1 MPALGQY
8 TRRAQFSPYTFDLK
22 TGDLTR
28 SEIRLRLES
37 QPAKVLTLLIEAE
50 GDLVLRSDLISALWP
65 GEVEGSFDRRLD
77 KAIAKLRA
85 RLNDDPAKPRY
96 IETLKGRGY
105 RFLDEVTF
113 EPTGASREDAVPPLE
128 AVPSIES
135 VERQNSPEFLGEL
148 PAPESLPRGFV
159 HRFFTF
165 WPVAAL
171 GGLALAVSLAAWWMH
186 GKSVTRSHSRPVV
199 LILGFRDI
207 SESSEDV
214 WVSHSVAEW
223 LSTDLGSGGEL
234 QLIQGENNPELRAR
248 AAENGCRDLPRT
260 VLDTARRAFDADM
273 VVYGDYS
280 ETEDGASGNR
290 WRLDV
295 CLENIRNHKSPESM
309 TVVGAKGDI
318 AQLVFNAGE
327 VLRSKLGLKRLSGQ
341 SLGYLRA
348 TLPLNLAAARLYAEG
363 TSALEHFEPEEATA
377 LLTQATQ
384 FEPQHAP
391 THAALSTAW
400 AALGY
405 QQKSRQEAQ
414 LAKDLAKGLSPT
426 QQLEYA
432 GLADETRSD
441 WPAAIDSY
449 GKLFQ
454 LQPDSIGY
462 GLKLAS
468 VQTSAVKAQL
478 ALETLRQLRSKNEA
492 ALTDPRVDLAE
503 AAADAAISNFKGQ
516 FAAST
521 QAESRAEA
529 QGAGKL
535 VADAQME
542 EGDADDALGNWG
554 DAVRLWRL
562 AGQSYDSIGDRGG
575 MANALNRQADLSWKK
590 GDAAN
595 ATKLFNESIN
605 LSKAIGD
612 NVALAYSLS
621 HLGIVRMSVN
631 RAPGGEMPE
640 AVAMYRQAA
649 SIYRTIGNT
658 AEEGYVFS
666 LIGDEAMQRTQF
678 EAGRALYVKAMAL
691 SQAAND
697 RSRIAA
703 RLLDLGIVAQVEG
716 HNPEALQFFHQ
727 SSQAFEDLG
736 QRDRAAIARIRLGVT
751 LFQSG
756 RVEDAEAMLQNSL
769 ATMRAFGR
777 LNQVREALGDLTKV
791 EIVRNPAEAEIVARQ
806 NLDLNKEMLAPD
818 VCCAPS
824 YALIAESL
832 LAQGKVREANQMI
845 DRALPPGERPT
856 NIESLLDMLLVRGHV
871 RMSDLD
877 FAGADTDFKRALQMA
892 QGRGASY
899 FELEG
904 RLGLAELQFRKSGR
918 SAKPELE
925 RLKQD
930 ADQRGYGIFA
940 IKIDAFLRSI
950 SSVH

>member
-8 TRRAQFSPYTFDLK
+8 TRRAQFSSYTFDLK

-28 SEIRLRLES
+28 SGIRLRLES
-37 QPAKVLTLLIEAE
+37 QPAKVLALLIEAE
-50 GDLVLRSDLISALWP
+50 GDLVLRSALISALWP
-65 GEVEGSFDRRLD
+65 GEVAGNFDRRLD

-105 RFLDEVTF
+105 RFLDEVTL
-113 EPTGASREDAVPPLE
+113 EPTGTSPEDSASLRA
-128 AVPSIES
+128 AAPSIQP
-135 VERQNSPEFLGEL
+135 VERQSSPEFFRE
-148 PAPESLPRGFV
+148 PPSPDSPPRGFV

-165 WPVAAL
+165 WRVAAL
-171 GGLALAVSLAAWWMH
+171 GGLALAVPLAAWWMY
-186 GKSVTRSHSRPVV
+186 GKSVTHSHSRPVV

-207 SESSEDV
+207 SQSSEDV

-223 LSTDLGSGGEL
+223 LSTDLGSGDEL
-234 QLIQGENNPELRAR
+234 QLIQGGNNPELRAR
-248 AAENGCRDLPRT
+248 AAENGCRDLPLT

-295 CLENIRNHKSPESM
+295 CLENVRNHKSPESM

-327 VLRSKLGLKRLSGQ
+327 VLRSKLGLKRISSQ

-377 LLTQATQ
+377 LLTQAAQ

-405 QQKSRQEAQ
+405 QKKSQQEAL
-414 LAKDLAKGLSPT
+414 LAKDLAKDLSPT

-449 GKLFQ
+449 AKLFQ

-492 ALTDPRVDLAE
+492 ALTDPRIDLAE

-516 FAAST
+516 FAVST
-521 QAESRAEA
+521 QAESRAKA

-535 VADAQME
+535 LADAQME

-575 MANALNRQADLSWKK
+575 MANALNRQADLAWKK

-595 ATKLFNESIN
+595 ATKLFNESIG

-621 HLGIVRMSVN
+621 HLGIVRMSVG
-631 RAPGGEMPE
+631 RAPDGEMPE
-640 AVAMYRQAA
+640 AVQMYRQAA
-649 SIYRTIGNT
+649 SIYHATGNT

-666 LIGDEAMQRTQF
+666 LLGDEAMQRSKY
-678 EAGRALYVKAMAL
+678 EEGRALYLNAMTL

-697 RSRIAA
+697 KSRVAA

-716 HNPEALQFFHQ
+716 CNPDAIQFFRQ
-727 SSQAFEDLG
+727 SSRAFEDLG
-736 QRDRAAIARIRLGVT
+736 QRDRAAIARIRLGT
-751 LFQSG
+751 SLFRSG
-756 RVEDAEAMLQNSL
+756 KVEDAEKMLQDSL

-777 LNQVREALGDLTKV
+777 MNQVREALGDLAKV
-791 EIVRNPAEAEIVARQ
+791 EIVRNPAEAEVVARQ

-832 LAQGKVREANQMI
+832 LAQGRVREANQMI

-856 NIESLLDMLLVRGHV
+856 NIESLLDMLLARGHI
-871 RMSDLD
+871 RMSGRDYSGSDAD
-877 FAGADTDFKRALQMA
+877 FRRALQMA
-892 QGRGASY
+892 QERGAPY
-899 FELEG
+899 FELECG
-904 RLGLAELQFRKSGR
+904 LGLAELQFRRRGS

-925 RLKQD
+925 RVKHD

-940 IKIDAFLRSI
+940 IKIDVFLRSI
-950 SSVH
+950 SSEH